1 MWENRAARVG
11 QMTSLPRQTSC
22 SNGGLADDNDIDGN
36 PFGAG
41 QRSTPTAKRV
51 FAPLQ
56 GTMFPPA
63 LVLPLGPPHPIILV
77 AVGSWWA
84 GAVGD
89 NRQVEVAGQGPA
101 VWDGDGTQPTRGP
114 CWAHTLVNS
123 PLTLTSPKRR

>member
-51 FAPLQ
+51 FAPLHLLWSSLW
-56 GTMFPPA
+56 G
-63 LVLPLGPPHPIILV
+63 LPTQSTLLLWDLGGLGPWGTTGRWRWLDRVLLSGMVMAPSPPE
-77 AVGSWWA
+77 APA
-84 GAVGD
+84 GL
-89 NRQVEVAGQGPA
+89 
-101 VWDGDGTQPTRGP
+101 THLST
-114 CWAHTLVNS
+114 
-123 PLTLTSPKRR
+123 PL